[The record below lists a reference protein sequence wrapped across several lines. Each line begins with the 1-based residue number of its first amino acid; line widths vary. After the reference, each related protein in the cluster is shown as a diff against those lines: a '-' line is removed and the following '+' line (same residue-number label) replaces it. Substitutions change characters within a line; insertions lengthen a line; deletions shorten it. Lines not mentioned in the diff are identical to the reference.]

1 VSKAL
6 SRKELAK
13 DALALVLALGLPVLA
28 ADLNVW
34 GFFVDICAVVPFV
47 WIGVRRGKAAAIG
60 LALLAVVGV
69 YLVSRNLVLTLGNGM
84 VLLGVSLSFVLGLE
98 RGWKP
103 GKMLFWGS
111 LMWIPFVV
119 LSIGSVGQDWLT
131 QLQNAYLEMFQQSDM
146 QQMLISSQGLGA
158 SQTQDWLQ
166 KVSWIAAA
174 IYPAILYLYGLVTM
188 VVNFLLVKA
197 VMKRGMGLGL
207 EIGPFMRWTLPWY
220 AVWGAIAG
228 LAAYLAG
235 DNWNLTWLIVVGINL
250 GLVYAVICLVLGL
263 SVAIHLF
270 VSPRIPFLL
279 KIIFVILVLI
289 NPLILSLLGLFDMV
303 MNFRKIP
310 ESA

>member
-1 VSKAL
+1 MSKAL